1 MHWLS
6 QSKTNGRYHA
16 FAAPSPLGI
25 DMEAPFQPMGSKLRD
40 WARQKDQPRQQAPY
54 VFSHRSD
61 QNPGYRQVP
70 VRILWPALTF
80 VFTNSDR
87 CCREMLSF
95 PRRRSPRAKSASSA
109 PSFALFL
116 PSRQHSTTSIVDE
129 KCCLYQEGGRLGPN
143 LTPLDPVW
151 PHFSPSVSIQRHH
164 LAGFMKT
171 VPSDSWSPHIVKGL
185 CQGSPIHFV
194 LFCQLLAL
202 NRYGT

>member
-1 MHWLS
+1 MRNAVF
-6 QSKTNGRYHA
+6 SKKEVTSGQICLLRTQ
-16 FAAPSPLGI
+16 FCPISPLPSAFN
-25 DMEAPFQPMGSKLRD
+25 DVNC
-40 WARQKDQPRQQAPY
+40 W
-54 VFSHRSD
+54 
-61 QNPGYRQVP
+61 
-70 VRILWPALTF
+70 
-80 VFTNSDR
+80 
-87 CCREMLSF
+87 REVLSF
-95 PRRRSPRAKSASSA
+95 PRRRSPWGKSASSGQ
-109 PSFALFL
+109 SFAPFL